1 MSIMN
6 CSKEEIVDKLN
17 ISEYMN
23 DMYYELIT
31 NMNDKLKLEIDI
43 EEDLSNE
50 LSLFW
55 SKICELSNELNN
67 LRGNENYNIN

>member
-43 EEDLSNE
+43 EEDLCND

>member
-6 CSKEEIVDKLN
+6 CSKEEIADKLN
-17 ISEYMN
+17 IAEYMN

-31 NMNDKLKLEIDI
+31 NINDKFKLEIDI
-43 EEDLSNE
+43 EEDLSND

-55 SKICELSNELNN
+55 SKMCEISNELNN
-67 LRGNENYNIN
+67 LRGNENYNN

>member
-43 EEDLSNE
+43 EEDLSND